1 MENRINDAKDL
12 LSLIDKSPT
21 AFHVID
27 NAKGILDSAGF
38 KNLKESE
45 VWNLQVGEK
54 YYVTRNDSSLIAL
67 SNNLITESLITMA
80 GISPPVKI

>member
-1 MENRINDAKDL
+1 MENRINDAKEL

-27 NAKGILDSAGF
+27 NAKGILDAAGF

-45 VWNLQVGEK
+45 VWWYASGTLV
-54 YYVTRNDSSLIAL
+54 
-67 SNNLITESLITMA
+67 
-80 GISPPVKI
+80 